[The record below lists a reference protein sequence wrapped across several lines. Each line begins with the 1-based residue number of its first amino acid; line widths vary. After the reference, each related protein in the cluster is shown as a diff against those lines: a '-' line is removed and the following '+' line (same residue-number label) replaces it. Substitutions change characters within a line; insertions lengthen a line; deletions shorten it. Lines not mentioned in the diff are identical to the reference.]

1 MDRRFFILPVIS
13 VALVMVL
20 LSRTGI
26 TGFMTAGPSAP
37 SGSQIAANISVTIA
51 GDGFIPEDAI
61 VTVYLDE
68 RSASMG
74 FGEFVARTGAGYSRV
89 REEVPKINYDGY
101 GYGGPYRYA
110 LDISAFGI
118 DASVAKGSH
127 KLVVEVS
134 YGSYV
139 ISRSVQDIEVY

>member
-1 MDRRFFILPVIS
+1 MDRRVFILPVIS

-20 LSRTGI
+20 LSRPGI
-26 TGFMTAGPSAP
+26 TGFMTAASAP
-37 SGSQIAANISVTIA
+37 STSQIAANISVTIA
-51 GDGFIPEDAI
+51 DDGFIPEDAT

-110 LDISAFGI
+110 LDIAAFGI
-118 DASVAKGSH
+118 DASVARGSH

-139 ISRSVQDIEVY
+139 ISRSVQDIDVY